1 MQDRKVIWKSYHLNC
16 FFFRQRKSLT
26 LRKEDWCSSRG
37 SRLWS
42 IMRGRRNKWNYRRK
56 CKKKKIVDIVYHD
69 FYILLFINLF
79 SGIVIEKKNI
89 RPVSFPFKFV
99 GVKCGT
105 TFFMLYQDQY
115 LMMYINII
123 VFFYSVKVQTFS
135 INQD

>member
-56 CKKKKIVDIVYHD
+56 CKKKNCWYSISWFLYFTVYKLN
-69 FYILLFINLF
+69 FRYCNW
-79 SGIVIEKKNI
+79 KKNI

-115 LMMYINII
+115 LMMYINLI
-123 VFFYSVKVQTFS
+123 VFFYLVKVQTFS